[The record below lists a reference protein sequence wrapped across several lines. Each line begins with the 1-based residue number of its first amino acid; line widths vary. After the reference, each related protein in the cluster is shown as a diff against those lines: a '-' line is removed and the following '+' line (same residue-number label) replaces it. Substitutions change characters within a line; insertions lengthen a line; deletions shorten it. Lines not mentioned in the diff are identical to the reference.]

1 MGTNNKSARAEN
13 LYEAIAQA
21 LQDEGLGVGPGLLT
35 EQVARLWVDAGSG
48 NVWVE
53 RRPIEPL
60 TKLEYRLL
68 LLLYENENKIC
79 NKYKIVEEVWGEY
92 YTDQVDDSR
101 IEKLV
106 SRLRRK
112 IEPDPA
118 HPQFIIT
125 VRGRGYRLRSKAG
138 GAP

>member
-1 MGTNNKSARAEN
+1 MDANNKLDQNEN
-13 LYEAIAQA
+13 FYEEIAQA
-21 LQDEGLGVGPGLLT
+21 LQDEGLGIGAGLSA
-35 EQVARLWVDAGSG
+35 EQASELRVDVESG

-53 RRPIEPL
+53 GRPIEPL

-68 LLLYENENKIC
+68 RLLYENANKLC
-79 NKYKIVEEVWGEY
+79 DKYRIVKEVWGEDY
-92 YTDQVDDSR
+92 IDQVDDSR

-125 VRGRGYRLRSKAG
+125 VRGRGYKLRSKAG